1 MIITEIREFNGN
13 KFAYTYSDKN
23 RMIEREGKL
32 YSEAYDPIDMNRT
45 YTETIIPIPVE
56 DPEKVIE
63 ETVH

>member
-1 MIITEIREFNGN
+1 MIITEVRELYGR
-13 KFAYTYSDKN
+13 KFTYTYSDKN

-45 YTETIIPIPVE
+45 YTETIIPISIE